1 MHRRTFLTSSLAAAA
16 AGTLGLAAPA
26 IAQAPTRL
34 RFTLDWR
41 YQGVHSWYFHARE
54 KGYFAAEGLD
64 VTIDQGD
71 GSAATVTRIMG
82 GAYDAGFGD
91 MGAIIQ
97 QSAARPGEAPVMVY
111 MIYNKSPLA
120 IVHKANGPIR
130 SLKDLQGKRLTSPAG
145 SATVRLWPLFAKL
158 NGLDASKVEVVNI
171 APNVQEMM
179 MVQDQVHG
187 GFVFTVTSYMNLVG
201 MRQNPA
207 DYRFI
212 MYADHGIEAYSNGVM
227 VSQRLVRENPR
238 AVAGLVKAVNR
249 AMLEMTANPAEA
261 GRVMNRVE
269 GTVNAE
275 IEAQRVS
282 FTYKNHI
289 FTPETERLGAGDVDD
304 ARMARAIAQIREV
317 FDLPRTPAPAE
328 VFSRSFLP
336 PLAERKLIKPAA

>member
-1 MHRRTFLTSSLAAAA
+1 MRRLFLKSAFAVLAAV
-16 AGTLGLAAPA
+16 GLGASASA
-26 IAQAPTRL
+26 QQAPTNI

-54 KGYFAAEGLD
+54 KGYFAAEGLN

-97 QSAARPGEAPVMVY
+97 QAAARPGEAPVMVY

-120 IVHKANGPIR
+120 IVHRANGPIR
-130 SLKDLQGKRLTSPAG
+130 SMKDLEGKRLTSPAG
-145 SATVRLWPLFAKL
+145 SATVRLWPLFARL

-201 MRQNPA
+201 MRQDPDR

-227 VSQRLVRENPR
+227 VSQRLIRENPR
-238 AVAGLVKAVNR
+238 AVAGLVRAINR
-249 AMLEMTANPAEA
+249 AMIEMTANPAEA
-261 GRVMNRVE
+261 GRVMARVE
-269 GTVNAE
+269 PTVNAE
-275 IEAQRVS
+275 IEARRVQ
-282 FTYKNHI
+282 FTFKNHM
-289 FTPETERLGAGDVDD
+289 FTPETETLGAGDVDD
-304 ARMARAIAQIREV
+304 GRMARAITQIQEAFQLPRSPKPEEV
-317 FDLPRTPAPAE
+317 FN
-328 VFSRSFLP
+328 RSFLP
-336 PLAERKLIKPAA
+336 PRAERNLARPQG